1 MPVVGP
7 KGLIEIL
14 QCWIMEEFVSVFNA
28 NDTFPK
34 VQKSKLIQKR
44 NLVLVDPKVY
54 VAIVDM
60 GMIWWMSTPAR
71 EGQEKADPMVYTC
84 AHFVTKIINLVI
96 YRH

>member
-1 MPVVGP
+1 
-7 KGLIEIL
+7 
-14 QCWIMEEFVSVFNA
+14 MEEFVSAFNA

-60 GMIWWMSTPAR
+60 GMIW
-71 EGQEKADPMVYTC
+71 
-84 AHFVTKIINLVI
+84 
-96 YRH
+96 